1 MVKVFKK
8 YGAQYAD
15 VFLLGRRTSLN
26 GGAVDGVK
34 RSPMKTERSIRARH
48 RAGEEAYKRGDYA
61 MALKEFR
68 PLAQEG
74 DADAQFNLGLMYS
87 EGYGVSQDYKEAA
100 QWFRLAA
107 KQGHPDA
114 QLNLG
119 ILYAEGAG
127 VPQNYV
133 LAHKW
138 FNLAAVEGDKK
149 SEKARNRVE
158 ELMTPAQLAEAQR
171 LAREWMPKS
180 NK

>member
-1 MVKVFKK
+1 
-8 YGAQYAD
+8 
-15 VFLLGRRTSLN
+15 
-26 GGAVDGVK
+26 
-34 RSPMKTERSIRARH
+34 
-48 RAGEEAYKRGDYA
+48 

-149 SEKARNRVE
+149 SEKTRNFVE
-158 ELMTPAQLAEAQR
+158 KLMTPDQIAEAQR
-171 LAREWMPKS
+171 LAREWPPKTGAA
-180 NK
+180 NHDHRW

>member
-1 MVKVFKK
+1 ME
-8 YGAQYAD
+8 
-15 VFLLGRRTSLN
+15 
-26 GGAVDGVK
+26 
-34 RSPMKTERSIRARH
+34 TERHMRARH
-48 RAGEEAYKRGDYA
+48 RAGEEASKRGDYA

-133 LAHKW
+133 LAHNL
-138 FNLAAVEGDKK
+138 FNLAAAGGIKEGKGMRDTVAK
-149 SEKARNRVE
+149 
-158 ELMTPAQLAEAQR
+158 LMAPAQLAEAQR
-171 LAREWMPKS
+171 LARE
-180 NK
+180 